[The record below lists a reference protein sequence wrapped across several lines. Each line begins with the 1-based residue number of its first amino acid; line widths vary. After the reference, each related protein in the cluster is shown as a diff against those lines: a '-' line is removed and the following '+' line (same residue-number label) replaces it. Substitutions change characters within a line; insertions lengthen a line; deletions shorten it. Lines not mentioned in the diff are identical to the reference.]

1 MQGHLWA
8 DDVRVWTARL
18 EIDLA
23 RVARLQ
29 EILSPDERSRA
40 ARYRNPR
47 DGHRFIVR
55 RASLRRGVSACVGVA
70 PRQIVFGY
78 GPTGKPFV
86 REPSSARSLRF
97 NLAHSAGLAV
107 YACGAGHPVGIDIE
121 RARRHGDLDDV
132 ASRFFSPDERV
143 KLASLPRS
151 ARTVAFYRCW
161 TRKEA
166 YVKAIGSGI
175 EAPLDDFDVAFAPD
189 APAALLRVGWQPSE
203 PSRWRMEALDVPHGY
218 IGAII
223 VARSARVEKLDMKEV
238 LG

>member
-1 MQGHLWA
+1 VAL
-8 DDVRVWTARL
+8 
-18 EIDLA
+18 
-23 RVARLQ
+23 VARLQ

-55 RASLRRGVSACVGVA
+55 RALLRRVLGACVGVA

-78 GPTGKPFV
+78 GPAGKPFV
-86 REPSSARSLRF
+86 REPSSARTLRF

-132 ASRFFSPDERV
+132 ASRFFSRYERAT
-143 KLASLPRS
+143 LASLPRS
-151 ARTVAFYRCW
+151 AKTVAFYRCW

-175 EAPLDDFDVAFAPD
+175 AGPLDDFDVAFAPD

-203 PSRWRMEALDVPHGY
+203 PGRWRIEALDVPHGY
-218 IGAII
+218 IGAIT
-223 VARSARVEKLDMKEV
+223 VARSARVDKLEMNDT
-238 LG
+238 LP